1 MFLFLLVIGCQEVK
15 EEALEKKL
23 ESTTSGKVGVDLEKG
38 DITIETEEGSSVKIE
53 GFKEGEWCPK
63 DAQISISSTDGVLVM
78 NILGIV
84 ESGEFVGLCHKLAEL
99 KGVSGKTIINL
110 YVDENGKGFQVIE
123 SDEQIIQQ
131 EYQE

>member
-1 MFLFLLVIGCQEVK
+1 MFLFILVIGCQEVK

-63 DAQISISSTDGVLVM
+63 DAHISISSTDGVLVM

-84 ESGEFVGLCHKLAEL
+84 ESGEFVGLCHKFTEL
-99 KGVSGKTIINL
+99 EGTTGMMKFHS